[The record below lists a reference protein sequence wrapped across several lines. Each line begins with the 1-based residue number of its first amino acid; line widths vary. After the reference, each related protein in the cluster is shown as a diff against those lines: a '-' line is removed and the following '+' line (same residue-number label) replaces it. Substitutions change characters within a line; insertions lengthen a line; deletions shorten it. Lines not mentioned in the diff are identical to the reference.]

1 VSERSP
7 YSRGSV
13 LHYPILQNEIMSSLP
28 SVRINRKAVLRI
40 ESGHPWIFASDIL
53 DRGEAQPGDA
63 VRVLDP
69 QGRNLGTAHY
79 SSTSQITLRLLS
91 RRVETIDREF
101 LKQRIS
107 AAQLYREKVVSGSD
121 AYRLIHAEGDLLPGL
136 IIDRYG
142 DYFVM
147 QLLDQGMDRLAH
159 EIVSVLE
166 ELFQPKGVVARND
179 AQIRAKEGLSLEVNV
194 LSGSIPHRV
203 SVAMNGLAMQADLMH
218 GQKTGVFL
226 DQREN
231 YLAVQRYGT
240 GRALDCFTASGGFAL
255 HLART
260 CESVEGV
267 DSSTPTLDLA
277 RDNARANQ
285 IENVSF
291 HKADVLEYLP
301 SLVAG
306 HKRYDIVVVDPPAF
320 TKSRG
325 ALEGAIRGYKEINL
339 RALRLLGS
347 GGVLV
352 SCSCSHHMSEAHLL
366 EVVAAA
372 ALDCGKQ
379 LRVLER
385 RTQSQDHP
393 ILLTVPETHYLKC
406 LIFQV
411 LN

>member
-1 VSERSP
+1 MSLSP
-7 YSRGSV
+7 A
-13 LHYPILQNEIMSSLP
+13 
-28 SVRINRKAVLRI
+28 VRINRKAVLRI
-40 ESGHPWIFASDIL
+40 ESGHPWIFSSDVL
-53 DRGEAQPGDA
+53 DRGEARPGDA
-63 VRVLDP
+63 VRVIDP
-69 QGRNLGTAHY
+69 QGRTLGTAHY

-91 RRVETIDREF
+91 RRGESIDRDF
-101 LKQRIS
+101 LKKRIA
-107 AAQLYREKVVSGSD
+107 AAQQYRTTVVRDSE

-142 DYFVM
+142 DYLVV
-147 QLLDQGMDRLAH
+147 QLLDQGMDRLVG
-159 EIVSVLE
+159 EISSVLD
-166 ELFQPKGVVARND
+166 ELFQPKGIVARND
-179 AQIRAKEGLSLEVNV
+179 VQVRAKEELPLEVTV
-194 LSGSIPHRV
+194 LSGSIPDRAAV
-203 SVAMNGLAMQADLMH
+203 IMNGLAMQADLLH

-231 YLAVQRYGT
+231 YLAVRRYGT
-240 GRALDCFTASGGFAL
+240 GRALDCFTATGGFAL
-255 HLART
+255 HLAHV
-260 CESVEGV
+260 CESVEAV
-267 DSSTPTLDLA
+267 DSSAPTLDLA
-277 RDNARANQ
+277 RENARVND
-285 IENVSF
+285 IDNINF

-301 SLVAG
+301 NLVAA
-306 HKRYDIVVVDPPAF
+306 HKRYDLIVVDPPAF

-325 ALEGAIRGYKEINL
+325 TLEGAIRGYKEINL
-339 RALRLLGS
+339 RALRLLGL

-366 EVVAAA
+366 EVIASA